1 MDPLTAG
8 IVTAGNIAG
17 GVIGNK
23 ASAHE
28 AARNRQ
34 FQKRMYR
41 HRYQYTVQDMQKAG
55 LNPALAYQQGAG
67 SAPSGST
74 ASQENPIGDAV
85 GKGVSSALAVSLQKK
100 QMESLDAGIAKTRAD
115 TELSQAN
122 AANVRADTGYK
133 AKWRERT
140 FEEMVHNVIR
150 QGQLSEAQRES
161 LMTSTEMNRQQVA
174 YWERMIPTTV
184 AQAKADLG
192 ITQQQAA
199 NLAQQ
204 LVLLRLEQ
212 APAEAVSNFART
224 WWGQNVSPAMGDAKS
239 IISAITSIVGMFNK
253 LPSVP
258 KATPGIG
265 SVRAPR
271 PGSPSH
277 YGPRS
282 NVW

>member
-8 IVTAGNIAG
+8 IVSAANIAG
-17 GVIGNK
+17 GIIGNK
-23 ASAHE
+23 ASANE

-67 SAPSGST
+67 SAPSGSS
-74 ASQENPIGDAV
+74 ASQDNPIGDAV

-133 AKWRERT
+133 AKWREAT
-140 FEEMVHNVIR
+140 FDFAVQNLMN
-150 QGQLSEAQRES
+150 QGSLSEAQREK
-161 LMTSTEMNRQQVA
+161 LMTDTEMSRQQVA

-224 WWGQNVSPAMGDAKS
+224 WWGQNISPAMGDAKS
-239 IISAITSIVGMFNK
+239 IVSAITSIVGMFNK
-253 LPSVP
+253 MPSVP
-258 KATPGIG
+258 QASPGAT
-265 SVRAPR
+265 RFPR

-277 YGPRS
+277 YGPRG
-282 NVW
+282 NIW